1 MCVKDKKR
9 NLYLRFPKVFRIKQS
24 LEGVV
29 LKRDSEKFCENH
41 KKTLVLECFFNDVA
55 GVQHKLK
62 KETPYRFFPVNFA
75 KFF

>member
-1 MCVKDKKR
+1 MCKRQKR

-29 LKRDSEKFCENH
+29 LKRDSEKLYENH

-55 GVQHKLK
+55 GVHHKLK

-75 KFF
+75 KLF